1 MFKIKAPTNYTGEGW
16 GLNFAKGEAETD
28 NEALAKKLQSKGYE
42 VTKVEEPKFTCPVC
56 NREYKSESALEKH
69 IAKEHSASVGS
80 PESPSAVP
88 SGAPVTGNEDDED
101 A

>member
-1 MFKIKAPTNYTGEGW
+1 MRIV
-16 GLNFAKGEAETD
+16 GLVFDDSAKHI
-28 NEALAKKLQSKGYE
+28 
-42 VTKVEEPKFTCPVC
+42 CPIC
-56 NREYKSESALEKH
+56 EKEYKSESALKKH

-88 SGAPVTGNEDDED
+88 SGVPVTGNEDDED